1 MDLVNRFAQK
11 YGIPVIVAGDF
22 DQSKAIGR
30 HLIDYKGKN
39 VRNTIQL
46 ARRNFIRCP
55 KLGVSMRSNNQ
66 QVTININNLKSI
78 LPKLRSNNYDSDVS
92 MHYYQDDSGLFGT
105 KVYNINDLRN
115 SAPYSIELVKKDIDL
130 MINSMNPDEKIGF
143 IYYDTDTEI
152 YKLLSSATYKD
163 RVDFKQGNSSQGL
176 EGKYYIIDDSAG
188 LENEEY
194 WDDLYTG
201 ISRAIQGSI
210 VLHTKDSY
218 KTNNSNLPKN
228 NTGT

>member
-1 MDLVNRFAQK
+1 
-11 YGIPVIVAGDF
+11 
-22 DQSKAIGR
+22 
-30 HLIDYKGKN
+30 
-39 VRNTIQL
+39 
-46 ARRNFIRCP
+46 
-55 KLGVSMRSNNQ
+55 
-66 QVTININNLKSI
+66 
-78 LPKLRSNNYDSDVS
+78 
-92 MHYYQDDSGLFGT
+92 
-105 KVYNINDLRN
+105 
-115 SAPYSIELVKKDIDL
+115 
-130 MINSMNPDEKIGF
+130 MNPDEKIGF

-218 KTNNSNLPKN
+218 KTNNSNPLFYSFLN
-228 NTGT
+228 NISGYSPSAGSVSKKVARYFESGIFNLFNKAISFVENSFERAKDESIISKIADFFK